1 MDINTRLDGFV
12 IHPLDAFNDR
22 HHDDETPKFSSTA
35 PHLDGFQVHPLDSFI
50 SHEHNNELALGG
62 LNEINN
68 YISNNETENIYSQNN
83 INDLGIYQSQV
94 QDIFPQ
100 SSTTNNNFNF
110 NEYETTNVSSSE
122 NFITYTDPIT
132 TTTTNYNYLDV
143 TPTTTISLNTQTDY
157 INETPIYN
165 DYPISSTNYETNNN
179 FSEILPPKFL
189 PPIESHVKSQSS
201 FNIFPNETN
210 NITFSTVSIGT
221 PNKSVYSLPEY
232 NNPYNNSSNV
242 YNQFGIITDNY
253 NNNYDN
259 NFISDQTI
267 YKVSSYS
274 STPQKYKSTT
284 YNPKVIWRKIIPKKQ
299 TIIIPTIKQYVIKRK
314 KIIIVPKQQ
323 SIIIPQPVL
332 VQPLVPTI
340 QVSTIQNPNEVL
352 GSAIIPTISLMNQN
366 AINNSI
372 IGKFPTDSISKSNIY
387 YPRRIKGN
395 KI

>member
-100 SSTTNNNFNF
+100 SSTTNNDFNF

-132 TTTTNYNYLDV
+132 TTTNYNYLDV
-143 TPTTTISLNTQTDY
+143 TPTTTISPNTQTNY

-165 DYPISSTNYETNNN
+165 E
-179 FSEILPPKFL
+179 FC
-189 PPIESHVKSQSS
+189 
-201 FNIFPNETN
+201 
-210 NITFSTVSIGT
+210 
-221 PNKSVYSLPEY
+221 
-232 NNPYNNSSNV
+232 
-242 YNQFGIITDNY
+242 
-253 NNNYDN
+253 
-259 NFISDQTI
+259 
-267 YKVSSYS
+267 
-274 STPQKYKSTT
+274 
-284 YNPKVIWRKIIPKKQ
+284 
-299 TIIIPTIKQYVIKRK
+299 
-314 KIIIVPKQQ
+314 
-323 SIIIPQPVL
+323 
-332 VQPLVPTI
+332 
-340 QVSTIQNPNEVL
+340 
-352 GSAIIPTISLMNQN
+352 
-366 AINNSI
+366 
-372 IGKFPTDSISKSNIY
+372 
-387 YPRRIKGN
+387 
-395 KI
+395 